1 VDRRL
6 LAAYRRAFPKSDFVA
21 LDDPPAAPL
30 QTAGAALFAGSL
42 PGLFRPSVASFAR
55 QPLSVLKAAPERV
68 ALYRGRLG
76 PGFRVALSW
85 RSQRAGRLGREKS
98 VALADFAPLF
108 GLPGVQL
115 VDVQY
120 GDTAVERE
128 ACVREHGASLAH
140 FDDVDCFRDLD
151 ELLAILEG
159 CDLLITTSNSS
170 AHLAAALGT
179 PVWLL
184 YPAGRAPFHYWAS
197 AGDGRCLWYPSVE
210 IVTGP
215 QFPDWPS
222 LIRHVAHR
230 LDVADLL
237 EALPLVERLV
247 VWDLVRTEREGE
259 ILLEVSDA
267 VRETLI
273 AHMDEDELVAA
284 TGQLDTDE
292 IADLAPDLPREVIQD
307 VFRSLSP
314 EEREELRA
322 AMSYGEGTVGALM
335 DFDMI
340 SIREDVTLEVVLD
353 NLRRLDEMP
362 DHTDQLFVVGRAG
375 ELKGLVPVNRL
386 LVNDTGTAVTAVMEP
401 VIARLHPEEKA
412 QDAAG
417 AFERYDLVSAPVVD
431 GRGKLIARVTV
442 NAVMDYIRE
451 ETDSDRLSAGGLRED
466 EDLFASVWSSIR
478 NRWTWLA
485 VNLVTAFVASRV
497 IGLFENS
504 ISKLVALAAL
514 MPIVAGI
521 SGNSGNQTTT
531 MIVRALALGQISGAN
546 ARMLFAKEAGV
557 SAMNGLIWGGVVGL
571 FAFLIYHSWQLGLVM
586 MGAMVLSLLLASV
599 MGVAIPLLMQ
609 KLGRDPALGSSV
621 MITAITD
628 SGGFFIFLGLATV
641 FLV

>member
-1 VDRRL
+1 MATETDSDKLRPGAQESLQRVTEL
-6 LAAYRRAFPKSDFVA
+6 LRK
-21 LDDPPAAPL
+21 
-30 QTAGAALFAGSL
+30 Q
-42 PGLFRPSVASFAR
+42 
-55 QPLSVLKAAPERV
+55 
-68 ALYRGRLG
+68 
-76 PGFRVALSW
+76 
-85 RSQRAGRLGREKS
+85 
-98 VALADFAPLF
+98 
-108 GLPGVQL
+108 QL
-115 VDVQY
+115 VEGLVRRQEGPRQELVENLVQKLHV
-120 GDTAVERE
+120 VE
-128 ACVREHGASLAH
+128 LQKL
-140 FDDVDCFRDLD
+140 LD
-151 ELLAILEG
+151 
-159 CDLLITTSNSS
+159 
-170 AHLAAALGT
+170 ALH
-179 PVWLL
+179 
-184 YPAGRAPFHYWAS
+184 PA
-197 AGDGRCLWYPSVE
+197 
-210 IVTGP
+210 
-215 QFPDWPS
+215 
-222 LIRHVAHR
+222 
-230 LDVADLL
+230 DVADLL

-322 AMSYGEGTVGALM
+322 AMSYAEGTVGALM

-451 ETDSDRLSAGGLRED
+451 ETDSDQLSAGGLRED
-466 EDLFASVWSSIR
+466 EDLFASVWRSIR